1 MLLQAILIGL
11 VSAWG
16 SLDYACGTLY
26 TMRPIVLSPLVGLIL
41 GDLQTG
47 LAIGVS
53 LELLFM
59 GAISVGAYVPP
70 DTNVGSVLATA
81 FAISLGQSTDAA
93 VALAMPIAT
102 LSLGLSN
109 ILSSV
114 MPFFL
119 QYADKAAAKGDAKGV
134 MLIQWWMGIPST
146 LLKFTLSFAGF
157 YLGAEQVQNLLT
169 IIPQF
174 VFDGMGVAAGILPA
188 MGFAMLLRMV
198 LTKRL
203 MPFFVLGFTLSA
215 FFHLP
220 VLGVAIIAVIIAIE
234 KVGALDEQPKAALAS
249 ESAGDDDDF

>member
-1 MLLQAILIGL
+1 MLVQAILIGL

-41 GDLQTG
+41 GDLQAG

-102 LSLGLSN
+102 LSLGLGN
-109 ILSSV
+109 ILNSV

-119 QYADKAAAKGDAKGV
+119 QYADRAAEKGNDKGV
-134 MLIQWWMGIPST
+134 MLIQWWMGIPNT

-157 YLGAEQVQNLLT
+157 YLGAEQVQGLLNV
-169 IIPQF
+169 IPQF
-174 VFDGMGVAAGILPA
+174 VFDGLGVAAGILPA

-203 MPFFVLGFTLSA
+203 MPFFALGFTLSA

-220 VLGVAIIAVIIAIE
+220 VLGVAILAVVIAIE
-234 KVGALDEQPKAALAS
+234 KVGALDEQPQAALAS